1 MNLLLVG
8 FMASGKTAVGR
19 RLARRLGYGF
29 VDTDRWI
36 EQEVGCTIAQ
46 LFESHGEPYFR
57 RLETELASH
66 LHKLKNH
73 IVSTGGGILTAE
85 GNLELL
91 RRAGLVIFLNADL
104 EEILERLERD
114 THRPKLMEGE
124 LRETVTRLL
133 GERMP
138 VYLQAE
144 IALDTKGKS
153 ANRVAGD
160 IIRLVAR
167 RKGEPEPAPGE

>member
-8 FMASGKTAVGR
+8 FMASGKTAIGR

-46 LFESHGEPYFR
+46 LFESDGEPYFR

-66 LHKLKNH
+66 FHKLKNH
-73 IVSTGGGILTAE
+73 IVSTGGGILTTE

-114 THRPKLMEGE
+114 THRPKLKEGE

-133 GERMP
+133 AERRP
-138 VYLQAE
+138 VYSQAE
-144 IALDTKGKS
+144 LALDTKGKS
-153 ANRVAGD
+153 ANRVAGE
-160 IIRLVAR
+160 IIRLIAER
-167 RKGEPEPAPGE
+167 PSEPGQPAEE